1 MIAQPFRRYDIFG
14 DLIFTGSKDS
24 LEQYVLNDPQ
34 SVEYMLRNKPWFYVD
49 PNDFNILQT
58 TNRDFRF
65 QGSTIALN
73 KVKNEVFDCFVIG
86 LKKYISPNEND
97 WSYFK
102 FFYNKFKSFQYL
114 KPSPQDFNIP
124 LSWITKEADAINDR
138 ICDIFQVDPETIN
151 NMLIFNEELCF
162 DEINLTKIVTYNTR

>member
-86 LKKYISPNEND
+86 LKKHISPDEND
-97 WSYFK
+97 WS
-102 FFYNKFKSFQYL
+102 
-114 KPSPQDFNIP
+114 
-124 LSWITKEADAINDR
+124 
-138 ICDIFQVDPETIN
+138 
-151 NMLIFNEELCF
+151 
-162 DEINLTKIVTYNTR
+162 